1 MKTYLAQL
9 AQSPVTPRHR
19 PSPEFEGRDER
30 QIGKRVGMTQFG
42 VNHLTLKPG
51 AVTSR
56 RHWHEAEDEF
66 VYVLCGTVILVD
78 ENGEHELAAGDFA
91 GFPAGAANAHHLVN
105 RSGAPTQLMVVGTRK
120 VGEEKIH
127 YPDQTDPG
135 PFTVVRDE
143 QGNRIG

>member
-1 MKTYLAQL
+1 MKTYLAHL
-9 AQSPVTPRHR
+9 ADSPVTPRYR
-19 PSPEFEGRDER
+19 PSPEFEGPDER

-51 AVTSR
+51 ATTSR

-66 VYVLCGTVILVD
+66 VYVLCGTVTLVD
-78 ENGEHELAAGDFA
+78 ENGEHALAAGDFA
-91 GFPAGAANAHHLVN
+91 GFPAGAANAHHIVN
-105 RSGAPTQLMVVGTRK
+105 RSGTPAQLMVVGTRK

-143 QGNRIG
+143 HGDRVG